1 MDKPMYDRTMVET
14 DISLSLVPMV
24 IVSAFMIAI
33 SCRGCSMGG
42 GAVASTGG
50 ASVARRRRAM
60 GVCCQSFGVHGD
72 CRPSRR
78 MQPHEAGGH
87 RNVSGQLLPV
97 ENN

>member
-42 GAVASTGG
+42 GGSGFDGRGISCAAAAGHG
-50 ASVARRRRAM
+50 SV
-60 GVCCQSFGVHGD
+60 
-72 CRPSRR
+72 
-78 MQPHEAGGH
+78 
-87 RNVSGQLLPV
+87 LPV
-97 ENN
+97 VRGSRGLPALPPHATA